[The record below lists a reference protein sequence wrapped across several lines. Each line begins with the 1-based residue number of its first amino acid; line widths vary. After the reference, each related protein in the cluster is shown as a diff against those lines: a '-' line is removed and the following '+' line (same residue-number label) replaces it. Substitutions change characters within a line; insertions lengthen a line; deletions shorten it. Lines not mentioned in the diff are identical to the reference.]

1 MTMKVGQLKGY
12 YKNPRRG
19 NLAIIQD
26 SVEAFGVYRSV
37 VVNEGTK
44 TGRPYEV
51 LVGNHTVQA
60 ARAAGVTEVPVHLID
75 VDEDTAARIV
85 LADNRTSDSGGY
97 DDESLLSLLEG
108 LDDIAH
114 TGYTDDDVEDL
125 LVGLEAPPLSVD
137 VDEDSMERFAATS
150 MRAMYVEFQGEEFI
164 RAQETLQRIASER
177 GLTSNAAVV
186 ATLAREAR
194 GEQ

>member
-1 MTMKVGQLKGY
+1 MKVGQLKGY